1 MEDHI
6 LRTTILGIISWTTA
20 FHLFRKLL
28 PKRSFEFCNRLVS
41 TVHATLA
48 VALASLSVENWACP
62 VSPLASKSS
71 PSQMQALA
79 VSLSYL
85 IYDLICCQFDKRVSI
100 DNTIH
105 HLVSIVG
112 MAAGLVYRKSA
123 SELIAALCMTEISS
137 PFLHLRELL
146 KELGYRDTDLNLA
159 ADISFAAIFSFARM
173 VFGPYITW
181 VTVTADNPLIIKA
194 MALGLQ
200 LVSAYWFYKIA
211 RMKTKSEICLASRI
225 FDQIVFTNGRKLFPK
240 RSFEFCNRL
249 VSTVHATLAVAL
261 ASLSV
266 ENWACPVSPL
276 ASKSSPSQM
285 QALAVSLSYLIYD
298 LICCQFDK
306 RVSIDNT
313 IHHLVS
319 IVGMAAG
326 LIYRKCGSEMMAAL
340 FITEISSPFLHLRE
354 FLKELG
360 YRDTD
365 LNLAADISFAAIF
378 SFARMVFGPYIAWL
392 TLTADNPLIIKAMA
406 LGLQLVSAY
415 WFYKIARMV
424 SYKLTKR
431 AASKNLVCARKLS

>member
-1 MEDHI
+1 MEDYI
-6 LRTTILGIISWTTA
+6 LRIIIMGIISWTAA
-20 FHLFRKLL
+20 FHLFRKIL

-41 TVHATLA
+41 TAHATSA
-48 VALASLSVENWACP
+48 VVLASLSVANWACP

-112 MAAGLVYRKSA
+112 MAAGLVYRKCG
-123 SELIAALCMTEISS
+123 SELIAALCVTEISS

-211 RMKTKSEICLASRI
+211 RM
-225 FDQIVFTNGRKLFPK
+225 
-240 RSFEFCNRL
+240 
-249 VSTVHATLAVAL
+249 
-261 ASLSV
+261 
-266 ENWACPVSPL
+266 
-276 ASKSSPSQM
+276 M
-285 QALAVSLSYLIYD
+285 
-298 LICCQFDK
+298 
-306 RVSIDNT
+306 
-313 IHHLVS
+313 
-319 IVGMAAG
+319 
-326 LIYRKCGSEMMAAL
+326 
-340 FITEISSPFLHLRE
+340 
-354 FLKELG
+354 
-360 YRDTD
+360 
-365 LNLAADISFAAIF
+365 
-378 SFARMVFGPYIAWL
+378 
-392 TLTADNPLIIKAMA
+392 
-406 LGLQLVSAY
+406 
-415 WFYKIARMV
+415 

-431 AASKNLVCARKLS
+431 AASKNLVCADKLS